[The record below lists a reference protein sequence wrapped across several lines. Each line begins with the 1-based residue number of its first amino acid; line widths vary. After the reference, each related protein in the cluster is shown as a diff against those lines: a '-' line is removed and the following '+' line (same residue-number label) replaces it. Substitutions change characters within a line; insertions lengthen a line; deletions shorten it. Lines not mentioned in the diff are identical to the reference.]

1 MPKANIYQIFY
12 NQQTQESL
20 DKGFIP
26 LNNLQNSRPDWG
38 EFWVIR
44 NFLLNNDLKEDEWY
58 GFLSPKFHE
67 KTGLN
72 STQVHQFIK
81 SISADTEIIL
91 LSPFWELIAFFPN
104 TFSQGEFWHP
114 GLTAVAQN
122 FFNAIDEPKNIKN
135 LIMHS
140 GNTVYCNYFLA
151 KPSFWRSWLSI
162 GNQLFD
168 FSENK
173 NHPLHQQLNTPTSH
187 NSHNNY
193 TFKIFIQERLA
204 SYLLVNKNWNRIN
217 YPLSSTNSL
226 ISDIALFKDELISC
240 DALKF
245 QYSSTGHQVYLDEY
259 LRLKNEISRRVNI
272 KSPE

>member
-58 GFLSPKFHE
+58 GFLSPTFHE
-67 KTGLN
+67 KTGLD

-168 FSENK
+168 E
-173 NHPLHQQLNTPTSH
+173 
-187 NSHNNY
+187 
-193 TFKIFIQERLA
+193 I
-204 SYLLVNKNWNRIN
+204 
-217 YPLSSTNSL
+217 SSG
-226 ISDIALFKDELISC
+226 IALGEIRNFKKKVCSTKLLIIDDFGLGGFNQTLAPSFLEII
-240 DALKF
+240 DKQSQNGGLLITSQVPKKLWFEQF
-245 QYSSTGHQVYLDEY
+245 QDPTIYFAW
-259 LRLKNEISRRVNI
+259 K
-272 KSPE
+272 